1 MADFI
6 RDMAAL
12 AVVGAFIGM
21 VALWSVSL
29 SAVV

>member
-1 MADFI
+1 MTDFI

-21 VALWSVSL
+21 VALWSVPL
-29 SAVV
+29 TAMV